1 MIEIIS
7 VKDIKDATPEEL
19 ANLRRKGLLPAEGT
33 RRTSG
38 RPLSPYERTRAQVA
52 ATGNRYPV
60 NATVAPGQR
69 YDICCTLRL
78 LPYATYKLMA
88 FPFSP

>member
-19 ANLRRKGLLPAEGT
+19 ANLRRKGLLPAEET
-33 RRTSG
+33 RRISG

-52 ATGNRYPV
+52 ATGNRWAMEKFIEEAQLHEALKV
-60 NATVAPGQR
+60 LNER
-69 YDICCTLRL
+69 
-78 LPYATYKLMA
+78 M
-88 FPFSP
+88 

>member
-33 RRTSG
+33 MRTSG

-52 ATGNRYPV
+52 ATGKDGRWK
-60 NATVAPGQR
+60 T
-69 YDICCTLRL
+69 L
-78 LPYATYKLMA
+78 LPRTAE
-88 FPFSP
+88 SG

>member
-7 VKDIKDATPEEL
+7 VQDIKDATPEEL

-52 ATGNRYPV
+52 ATGNRWAME
-60 NATVAPGQR
+60 NFIATH
-69 YDICCTLRL
+69 
-78 LPYATYKLMA
+78 
-88 FPFSP
+88 S

>member
-19 ANLRRKGLLPAEGT
+19 ANLRRKGLLPAEET
-33 RRTSG
+33 RRISG

-52 ATGNRYPV
+52 ATGNR
-60 NATVAPGQR
+60 
-69 YDICCTLRL
+69 
-78 LPYATYKLMA
+78 
-88 FPFSP
+88 

>member
-52 ATGNRYPV
+52 ATGNRW
-60 NATVAPGQR
+60 AME
-69 YDICCTLRL
+69 
-78 LPYATYKLMA
+78 KLYCHA
-88 FPFSP
+88 QLKGDEINEFV

>member
-38 RPLSPYERTRAQVA
+38 DLSARMSEPEHRWLLLETD
-52 ATGNRYPV
+52 
-60 NATVAPGQR
+60 GQWK
-69 YDICCTLRL
+69 TL
-78 LPYATYKLMA
+78 LPRTAERG
-88 FPFSP
+88 

>member
-33 RRTSG
+33 RGTSKAIWSVMEI
-38 RPLSPYERTRAQVA
+38 PLSE
-52 ATGNRYPV
+52 
-60 NATVAPGQR
+60 
-69 YDICCTLRL
+69 
-78 LPYATYKLMA
+78 
-88 FPFSP
+88 